1 MSNRQWALIGQ
12 NYVCQKYD
20 KVIFTVEHD
29 DLIILFPLFDAMK
42 NNEKF
47 LSLYGLKQNLQ
58 DKKSGESTPETMT
71 DRLKD
76 ILNDKSCKIRISF
89 DKSSNSKSITAALAN
104 ATVKK
109 GSELTQVEV
118 EEIQNMYARL
128 FG

>member
-29 DLIILFPLFDAMK
+29 DLIRLFPLFDTMK

-58 DKKSGESTPETMT
+58 DKKSGNSTPETMT
-71 DRLKD
+71 DRLKN

-89 DKSSNSKSITAALAN
+89 DKSSNSKSLTAALAN

>member
-29 DLIILFPLFDAMK
+29 DLIRLFPLFDTMK

-58 DKKSGESTPETMT
+58 DKKSGNSTPETMT
-71 DRLKD
+71 DRLKN
-76 ILNDKSCKIRISF
+76 ILSDNSCKIRISF
-89 DKSSNSKSITAALAN
+89 DKSSNSKSLTAALAN

-109 GSELTQVEV
+109 GSELTQDEV

>member
-12 NYVCQKYD
+12 NYVCQKDD
-20 KVIFTVEHD
+20 KVIFTIEHD
-29 DLIILFPLFDAMK
+29 DLIILFPLFDKMK

-58 DKKSGESTPETMT
+58 DKKSGNSTPETMT
-71 DRLKD
+71 DRLKN
-76 ILNDKSCKIRISF
+76 ILSDNSCKIRISF